1 MSSSNDTVQ
10 LSMEFIFEAD
20 QAALKKGLIDLL
32 ELHTQAEAGTP
43 RKDIMNIALK
53 FRDMTWTHPDR
64 GRPVRGM
71 PKLETVQALPEH
83 EQTAQNLMS
92 DFQLLEKDTKR
103 AHKTL
108 TQLVRGVNTDQD
120 IRDNFP
126 ECLVQHLSLG
136 HLPRTR
142 DPAWRIAQLDQRLY
156 ANVIKDI
163 EMIEGYFN
171 ARYFM
176 R

>member
-1 MSSSNDTVQ
+1 MAAVNDTVAR
-10 LSMEFIFEAD
+10 SMEYIFEAD
-20 QAALKKGLIDLL
+20 QQAVKKGLIELL
-32 ELHTQAEAGTP
+32 ELHTQAEAGAP

-53 FRDMTWTHPDR
+53 FRDMLWVHPDR
-64 GRPVRGM
+64 PRQVRGM
-71 PKLETVQALPEH
+71 PATETVQVLPEH
-83 EQTAQNLMS
+83 EQRAQNLMS
-92 DFQLLEKDTKR
+92 DMQLLEKDTKR

-126 ECLVQHLSLG
+126 ECLIQNLELN

-142 DPAWRIAQLDQRLY
+142 EPAWRIAQLDQRLY
-156 ANVIKDI
+156 ASVQRDI